1 MSLFRN
7 LGISGRLYGVSLLL
21 ITALTALAIST
32 WSQLLYVR
40 DLAQSAGSVKV
51 LQLELIAS
59 TELKVTQVLSDLR
72 QALLMKAPKDTE
84 LAVQGIQAK
93 RTQISKNDADYL
105 KELRSQDSR
114 DAFQRDWLQLQTVTW
129 PVAEANLQLLKDG
142 KAEEA
147 QTMLINQT
155 IPAFTRMQDWLIT
168 ARSAQGKSLSQEVD
182 AIGAAADSI
191 RFFLVTLVVAISVGL
206 LVFSWYISRLLRSRI
221 TASREVA
228 ERVRQGDFT
237 VPVDDSVPDEFNPL
251 LQSLAAMQSSLTT
264 VVGTVRE
271 NAESVAT
278 ASAQIAQGN
287 QDLSQRTEEQASSLE
302 ETAASMEE
310 LGSTVRQTSDNA
322 NQANQLA
329 KGATAVAIKG
339 GQVVGQVVDTM
350 RGINESSR
358 KIADIIGVIDG
369 IAFQTNIL
377 ALNAAVEAARAGEQ
391 GRGFAVVASE
401 VRSLA
406 QRSAEAAKEI
416 KALISA
422 SVERV
427 EQGTQLVDQ
436 AGVTMSEIVASIQR
450 VTDLMGEISSAASEQ
465 NAGVSQVGQAVMQM
479 DQVTQQNASLVEQSA
494 AAAESL
500 KAQALQLVQAV
511 SVFRLAHDAR
521 APQRALP
528 AAATPFAGRPA
539 ASGRPMRSLAA
550 PSARPAPSEQD
561 SF

>member
-322 NQANQLA
+322 NQLA

>member
-93 RTQISKNDADYL
+93 RTKISKNDADYL

-206 LVFSWYISRLLRSRI
+206 LVFSWYIARLLRRRV
-221 TASREVA
+221 TTSREVA

-237 VPVDDSVPDEFNPL
+237 VPVDDSVSDEFSPL
-251 LQSLAAMQSSLTT
+251 LQSLSAMQDSLTT

-450 VTDLMGEISSAASEQ
+450 VTDLMGEISSAGSEQ

-539 ASGRPMRSLAA
+539 ASRRPMRSLAA
-550 PSARPAPSEQD
+550 PSAWPAPSEQD